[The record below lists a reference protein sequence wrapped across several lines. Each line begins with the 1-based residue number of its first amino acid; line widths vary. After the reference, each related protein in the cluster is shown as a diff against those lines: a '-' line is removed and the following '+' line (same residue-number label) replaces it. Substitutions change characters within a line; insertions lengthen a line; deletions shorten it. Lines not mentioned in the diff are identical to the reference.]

1 MHRFDPAHLHRL
13 FGPERDT
20 WLHPQQVLDALRLRP
35 GLNVVDF
42 GSGPGYFTLPIAQRV
57 GPGGT
62 VFALDVE
69 PAMLEALEQRAQAAA
84 VSNIAAILTDAQS
97 IPLPDETADRA
108 LLSLVLHEVPDR
120 SPLLAEVR
128 RLLKPQGTLVVVE
141 WQPWQTEHGPAP
153 DERLAPER
161 LADELNRHGLVQVSS
176 APLGD
181 NCYIVAAQRSL

>member
-1 MHRFDPAHLHRL
+1 MHRFDPARLHRL
-13 FGPERDT
+13 VSPERDT

-35 GLNVVDF
+35 GLRVVDF
-42 GSGPGYFTLPIAQRV
+42 GSGPGYFTLPLAERV
-57 GPGGT
+57 SPDGT

-69 PAMLEALEQRAQAAA
+69 PAMLQALEQRAVAAGL
-84 VSNIAAILTDAQS
+84 SNIVALLTDAHS

-120 SPLLAEVR
+120 SSLLGEVR
-128 RLLKPQGTLVVVE
+128 RLLKPQGRLVVVE

-153 DERLAPER
+153 NERLAPDS
-161 LADELNRHGLVQVSS
+161 LAAELKRRGFSQVRS

-181 NCYIVAAQRSL
+181 DCYVMSAHIP